1 MLRVGGVWAWPLSRC
16 FEWISVKSQQTFELS
31 KRNCQADFD
40 DHNDEDE
47 DDKYQDGC
55 RVHVLGGMSKIT
67 AYNKPGLD
75 LTMIF
80 IKSDT
85 GQLYY
90 KQSLHL
96 SRKLTCQQSD

>member
-1 MLRVGGVWAWPLSRC
+1 MSLGVRLPCSARADVVVQHRALVSFVVASRVLRVGGVWAWPLSRC

-55 RVHVLGGMSKIT
+55 KFHV
-67 AYNKPGLD
+67 
-75 LTMIF
+75 
-80 IKSDT
+80 IKW
-85 GQLYY
+85 
-90 KQSLHL
+90 
-96 SRKLTCQQSD
+96 CE